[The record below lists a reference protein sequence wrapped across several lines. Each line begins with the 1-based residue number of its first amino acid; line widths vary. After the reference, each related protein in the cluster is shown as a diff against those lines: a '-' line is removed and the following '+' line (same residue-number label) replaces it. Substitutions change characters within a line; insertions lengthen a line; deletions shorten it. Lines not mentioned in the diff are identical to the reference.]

1 MTVNRGSRSSQR
13 RFPPEMRERA
23 VRMVMEAVEAQGGV
37 RFGAVARV
45 ARELGIGSETLRVW
59 VPPGRGRPGLAAGCH
74 DAGQEADRRA
84 GAGAARG
91 PARERDPQG
100 GRGFLRAG
108 ARPALAQVGAF
119 IACYGAMFGVE
130 PICRVLQVAPSSY
143 YAWRSRRPSAR
154 SQRDEDLKAK
164 ILACFQAN
172 RKVYGARKVWL
183 QLHRDG
189 TVVARCT
196 VERLMRALGIAG
208 AVRGRRK
215 KTTTAAAAAAWPA
228 DLLDR
233 DFTAAAPDRRW
244 VADITYVPLAA
255 GGFAYAA
262 FITDLFSR
270 TIVGWKVSP
279 TLSAALALDALE
291 MAVFSRVRRT
301 GRRLAGLV
309 HHSDRGGQYL
319 SIAYSA
325 RLAQAGAVASVG
337 SKGDSYDNAIAE

>member
-1 MTVNRGSRSSQR
+1 
-13 RFPPEMRERA
+13 
-23 VRMVMEAVEAQGGV
+23 
-37 RFGAVARV
+37 
-45 ARELGIGSETLRVW
+45 
-59 VPPGRGRPGLAAGCH
+59 
-74 DAGQEADRRA
+74 
-84 GAGAARG
+84 
-91 PARERDPQG
+91 
-100 GRGFLRAG
+100 
-108 ARPALAQVGAF
+108 
-119 IACYGAMFGVE
+119 MFGVE

-279 TLSAALALDALE
+279 SLSAALALDALE

-337 SKGDSYDNAIAE
+337 SKGDSYDNAVAESFHGLYKTELIGPDGPWPAVAAVEAATAGYVHWFNTQRLHGACGGIPPAEYEDAWQASHQPPGGRDPG